1 MLVVNFKFCYFK
13 TVEPSLNSIIQL
25 TTSRYKKQK
34 LFKRIIKQIYYN
46 FTLYFLNNFLSI

>member
-46 FTLYFLNNFLSI
+46 FTLFFLNIFLSI